1 MAKQRERNGSAS
13 VPQFGAWEQN
23 SGKNHNFSMVF
34 SQARA
39 NKKQHR
45 QNLAHHS
52 PVNEQEMVGKHQE
65 VSPRKNSPTP
75 ASQVGAWDSKAKG
88 SPDNYMVSPKA
99 CSNKKTHKHDMT
111 HRSLGNEQELGKHQE
126 VSTMVRPKS
135 VPQFG
140 ELDQKS
146 GGSPDYSKVSPQARA
161 NKRQHK
167 HDSAHRS
174 LGNEEELGKHH
185 EVSPRKNSP
194 VAVPQNGARD
204 HKTGNNPNYPMV
216 FPQDHAKKKQHRHGL
231 ARHILGTEQ
240 ELGKHR
246 DASPMKT
253 GWLSVPQ
260 FGEWEQK
267 TPSETNYSVVFSQAR
282 ANRKKHKSDLTHRSS
297 DFDQELLPREREK
310 SATRK
315 KKKFLTYISCCLP
328 V

>member
-39 NKKQHR
+39 NKQQHR

-52 PVNEQEMVGKHQE
+52 PVNEQEMAGKHQE

-75 ASQVGAWDSKAKG
+75 APQVGAWDSKAKG

-126 VSTMVRPKS
+126 VSTM
-135 VPQFG
+135 
-140 ELDQKS
+140 
-146 GGSPDYSKVSPQARA
+146 
-161 NKRQHK
+161 
-167 HDSAHRS
+167 
-174 LGNEEELGKHH
+174 
-185 EVSPRKNSP
+185 KNSP

-216 FPQDHAKKKQHRHGL
+216 FPQDHAKKQQHRHGL
-231 ARHILGTEQ
+231 ARHSLGTEQ

-282 ANRKKHKSDLTHRSS
+282 ANRKKHKSDLTHRSY